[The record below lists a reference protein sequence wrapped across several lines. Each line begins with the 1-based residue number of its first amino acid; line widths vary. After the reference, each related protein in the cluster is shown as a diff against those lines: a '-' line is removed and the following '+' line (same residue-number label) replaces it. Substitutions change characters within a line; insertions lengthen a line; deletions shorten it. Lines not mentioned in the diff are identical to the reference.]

1 MHEGLTQDAPW
12 QAVVS
17 GLATGLACVFE
28 RPSRVNDLML
38 YCLPH
43 SIMAVVAF
51 AHSNAADVGARQ
63 ALPTHVG
70 MELACFAV
78 ACAAIFGT
86 HPSEMK
92 PIIRR
97 STRTLAGKY
106 V

>member
-1 MHEGLTQDAPW
+1 
-12 QAVVS
+12 
-17 GLATGLACVFE
+17 
-28 RPSRVNDLML
+28 
-38 YCLPH
+38 
-43 SIMAVVAF
+43 
-51 AHSNAADVGARQ
+51 
-63 ALPTHVG
+63 